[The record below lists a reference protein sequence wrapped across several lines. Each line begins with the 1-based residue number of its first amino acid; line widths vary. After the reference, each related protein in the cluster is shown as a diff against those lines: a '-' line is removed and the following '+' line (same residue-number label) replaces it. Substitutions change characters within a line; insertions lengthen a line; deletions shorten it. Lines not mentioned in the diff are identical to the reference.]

1 MSEIS
6 LELEFNTHDGITVGT
21 ITHTQ
26 MLDGTNVA
34 SFGAQALAY
43 VEEHPNP
50 KLIINFENI
59 NYMSSAGLTEL
70 LRINEALKPDGE
82 PVHLWGLNN
91 DIYNVFR
98 ITNLDKMFTI
108 HNDDTIDSACS
119 SFKETVQPGSGI

>member
-1 MSEIS
+1 MSEES
-6 LELEFNTHDGITVGT
+6 LKLEFSKQDGITVGT

-43 VEEHPNP
+43 VEEHPDL
-50 KLIINFENI
+50 KLMINFENI

-70 LRINEALKPDGE
+70 LKINDALKTDGR
-82 PVHLWGLNN
+82 PVHLWGLNK
-91 DIYNVFR
+91 DIDNVFR

-108 HNDDTIDSACS
+108 HNEDTIDLACS
-119 SFKETVQPGSGI
+119 SFKETVQPGTGI